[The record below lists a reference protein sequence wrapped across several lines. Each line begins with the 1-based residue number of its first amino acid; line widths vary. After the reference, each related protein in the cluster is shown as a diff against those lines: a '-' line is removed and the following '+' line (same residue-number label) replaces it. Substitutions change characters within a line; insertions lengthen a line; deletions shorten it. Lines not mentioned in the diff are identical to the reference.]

1 MQAAPLFSFACWLA
15 NKCCGG
21 KLRTWFVIVLIAG
34 NDAARIHQ
42 MMEGMAKEGQLAG
55 SSGQDRS
62 PVRKS
67 SQSSAHPGAGENAM
81 DCVHLTGSKISGDSC
96 ECDSFFKS
104 MLALCKRRGPD
115 IDRKRR
121 TGPKSPTLMPSGRLT
136 LPARKQFWTL
146 GARVCL
152 LHFYLNVSHVSFRG
166 NM

>member
-1 MQAAPLFSFACWLA
+1 MRISGLA

-21 KLRTWFVIVLIAG
+21 KLRTWFVMALIAG
-34 NDAARIHQ
+34 NDAAWIHQ

-96 ECDSFFKS
+96 QCDSFFKS
-104 MLALCKRRGPD
+104 MIALCKQRSAALLRPAGRPPRR
-115 IDRKRR
+115 
-121 TGPKSPTLMPSGRLT
+121 
-136 LPARKQFWTL
+136 
-146 GARVCL
+146 
-152 LHFYLNVSHVSFRG
+152 
-166 NM
+166 